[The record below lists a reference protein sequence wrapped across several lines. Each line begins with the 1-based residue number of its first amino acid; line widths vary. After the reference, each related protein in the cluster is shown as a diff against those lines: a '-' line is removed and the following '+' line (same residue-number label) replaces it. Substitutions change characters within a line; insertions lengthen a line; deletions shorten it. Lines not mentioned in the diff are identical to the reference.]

1 MFRFILAVDSDIIQF
16 YAFWP
21 KNSTR
26 KNYTVININYCH
38 IKRFI
43 ISSIAIHR
51 LDRLTSGILFFAKT
65 KSKAEELV
73 NRIKS
78 SKVQKH
84 YLAKVHGQFPE

>member
-1 MFRFILAVDSDIIQF
+1 MI
-16 YAFWP
+16 Y
-21 KNSTR
+21 
-26 KNYTVININYCH
+26 NIS
-38 IKRFI
+38 K
-43 ISSIAIHR
+43 AIHR

-65 KSKAEELV
+65 KSKADELV